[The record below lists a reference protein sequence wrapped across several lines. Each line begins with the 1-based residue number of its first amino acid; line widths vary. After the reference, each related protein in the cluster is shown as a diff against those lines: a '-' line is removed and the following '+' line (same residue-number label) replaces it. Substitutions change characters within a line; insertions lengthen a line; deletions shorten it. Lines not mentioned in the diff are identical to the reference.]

1 MHDGDDVYV
10 TRVFETIHV
19 TLRGR
24 VFFKFFSSRCVR
36 VVSVLTE
43 LKGFF
48 LLALCQWGF
57 CFGVDEVFYSCYVRI
72 VSVFTDFLLTL
83 CEGCFSVNGIF
94 SSHCVRVVS
103 VLTDFSPH
111 IVGVSGR
118 C

>member
-43 LKGFF
+43 FSPHP
-48 LLALCQWGF
+48 A
-57 CFGVDEVFYSCYVRI
+57 
-72 VSVFTDFLLTL
+72 L
-83 CEGCFSVNGIF
+83 CEGCFSADGFF
-94 SSHCVRVVS
+94 SSHCRCFRAVLTKFVSSDVVS
-103 VLTDFSPH
+103 AMDSSPH
-111 IVGVSGR
+111 VV
-118 C
+118 